1 MHTPQLRLVH
11 ASCQQESSLQRK
23 REMMT
28 GKHNSPPYQVLP
40 LSSRLLLIG
49 RCTAKNYHDSA
60 ARGWTSLSDR
70 LLRTRSGSKS
80 ITAVLT
86 NGYSELSVL
95 TTGQCRKTS
104 NHGPLR
110 IRHVKRRL
118 INTATNIYL
127 LTACMHVFR

>member
-1 MHTPQLRLVH
+1 MHTPQLRLVY
-11 ASCQQESSLQRK
+11 ASCQHEASPQRK

-28 GKHNSPPYQVLP
+28 GNTTLELLQ

-49 RCTAKNYHDSA
+49 RCTANNYYDSA

-80 ITAVLT
+80 ITAVLI
-86 NGYSELSVL
+86 NGCSELSVL

-104 NHGPLR
+104 NYGPLR

-118 INTATNIYL
+118 INTSINIYY
-127 LTACMHVFR
+127 